1 MRFRVAKGRWA
12 PGWRSSLFEGQ
23 RPKGPSFEEPFGTKV
38 GFPSKR
44 GTGDV
49 LGSTLV
55 SVSLLRCGS
64 FGLDRLPQTLSTDA
78 SAPLTVLGPAKD
90 LLIPL

>member
-1 MRFRVAKGRWA
+1 MG
-12 PGWRSSLFEGQ
+12 S
-23 RPKGPSFEEPFGTKV
+23 SFEEPSGTKV

-78 SAPLTVLGPAKD
+78 SAPLTVLGPARD